1 MMTIP
6 TQRSIHSF
14 MTDNAKLYVV
24 GTPIGNLSD
33 FSPRGIETLE
43 KADYIAA
50 EDTRVSLRLLT
61 HFGIK
66 KPMLSYYKPHEAEKS
81 AKILELLHD
90 GNSVALV
97 SDAGMPC
104 ISDPGVYLVQKCYEN
119 GIPVEVIPSCNA
131 AVAAVAISGI
141 DTMRFAFEGFLP
153 VNKKERTQRLDE
165 IKTLPHTLI
174 FYEAP
179 HKLQKTL
186 EDMRASFGGSRYCA
200 LCRELTKIH
209 EEVIRGTL
217 DELCDYYSSTEPRGE
232 FVIVVEGAADIPQEQ
247 MTIEQA
253 AELAKQL
260 AAGGEKLSEACK
272 KAAKAAGVSKQEIY
286 KLLHNETE

>member
-1 MMTIP
+1 MSDTG
-6 TQRSIHSF
+6 
-14 MTDNAKLYVV
+14 KLYVV

-81 AKILELLHD
+81 EKILELLAE
-90 GNSVALV
+90 GSTVALV

-104 ISDPGVYLVQKCYEN
+104 ISDPGVYLVQRCYEQ
-119 GIPVEVIPSCNA
+119 GVAVEVIPCCNA
-131 AVAAVAISGI
+131 AIAAVAISGI
-141 DTMRFAFEGFLP
+141 DTQRFAFEGFLP
-153 VNKKERTQRLDE
+153 VPKKERTQRLDE
-165 IKTLPHTLI
+165 IKALPHTLI

-179 HKLQKTL
+179 HKLVNTL
-186 EDMRASFGGSRYCA
+186 LDLREALGGSRSCA
-200 LCRELTKIH
+200 LCRELTKLH

-217 DELCDYYSSTEPRGE
+217 DELCDYCRRTEPRGE
-232 FVIVVEGAADIPQEQ
+232 YVIVAAGAEKKAEEKLTP
-247 MTIEQA
+247 MQA
-253 AELAKQL
+253 AQL
-260 AAGGEKLSEACK
+260 ARQFILGGEKMSEACK
-272 KAAKAAGVSKQEIY
+272 RAAKETGCPKQEIY
-286 KLLHNETE
+286 RLVLESEDKS

>member
-1 MMTIP
+1 MSDYGKL
-6 TQRSIHSF
+6 SI
-14 MTDNAKLYVV
+14 V

-43 KADYIAA
+43 GADYIAA

-81 AKILELLHD
+81 ARILELLSE
-90 GNSVALV
+90 GQNVALV

-104 ISDPGVYLVQKCYEN
+104 ISDPGVYLVQKCYEM
-119 GIPVEVIPSCNA
+119 GIPVEVIPGCNA
-131 AVAAVAISGI
+131 AVAAVAVSGI
-141 DTMRFAFEGFLP
+141 DTQRFAFEGFLP
-153 VNKKERTQRLDE
+153 VNKKERAERLGQ
-165 IKTLPHTLI
+165 ISSMPHTLI

-179 HKLQKTL
+179 HKLKQTL
-186 EDMRASFGGSRYCA
+186 SDLNDKLGGERQCA
-200 LCRELTKIH
+200 LCRELTKLH

-217 DELCDYYSSTEPRGE
+217 GELSHYYDEAVPRGE
-232 FVIVVEGAADIPQEQ
+232 YVVVVEGSKGAADEG

-253 AELAKQL
+253 AELARQL
-260 AAGGEKLSEACK
+260 ISGGEKLTEACRQ
-272 KAAKAAGVSKQEIY
+272 AAQASGVSKRDLYRMLIDE
-286 KLLHNETE
+286 KNNEE

>member
-1 MMTIP
+1 MNDTG
-6 TQRSIHSF
+6 
-14 MTDNAKLYVV
+14 KLYVV

-43 KADYIAA
+43 NSDYIAA

-81 AKILELLHD
+81 AKILELLSE
-90 GNSVALV
+90 GNTVALV

-104 ISDPGVYLVQKCYEN
+104 ISDPGVYLVQRCYEA

-131 AVAAVAISGI
+131 AIAAVAISGI

-153 VNKKERTQRLDE
+153 VNKKERSERLSE
-165 IKTLPHTLI
+165 IKSMPHTLI

-179 HKLQKTL
+179 HKLCRTL
-186 EDMRASFGGSRYCA
+186 ADMRDAFGGERFCA
-200 LCRELTKIH
+200 LCRELTKLH

-217 DELCDYYSSTEPRGE
+217 SELCEYYESTEPRGE
-232 FVIVVEGAADIPQEQ
+232 YVIVVAGAEQ
-247 MTIEQA
+247 TEDAELTIEQA
-253 AELAKQL
+253 ARLARQL
-260 AAGGEKLSEACK
+260 VLGGEKMSDACK
-272 KAAKAAGVSKQEIY
+272 KAAKETGFPKQEIY
-286 KLLHNETE
+286 KLLLEDE

>member
-1 MMTIP
+1 MN
-6 TQRSIHSF
+6 
-14 MTDNAKLYVV
+14 DYGKLSVV

-43 KADYIAA
+43 SVDYVAA

-66 KPMLSYYKPHEAEKS
+66 KPMLSYFKPHEEEKS
-81 AKILELLHD
+81 AKIIELLTE
-90 GNSVALV
+90 GNNVALV

-104 ISDPGVYLVQKCYEN
+104 ISDPGVILVKKCYEL

-141 DTMRFAFEGFLP
+141 DTQRFAFEGFLP
-153 VNKKERTQRLDE
+153 VPKKERAERIESISALV
-165 IKTLPHTLI
+165 HTLI

-179 HKLQKTL
+179 HKLRQTL
-186 EDMRASFGGSRYCA
+186 SDLRDGLGGSRNGA
-200 LCRELTKIH
+200 LCRELTKLH

-217 DELCDYYSSTEPRGE
+217 DELCAYYSETEPRGE
-232 FVIVVEGAADIPQEQ
+232 YVIVIEGAKAEAQEEKVSL
-247 MTIEQA
+247 EQA
-253 AELAKQL
+253 AALARSL
-260 AAGGEKLSEACK
+260 ADGGMKLSDACK
-272 KAAKAAGVSKQEIY
+272 EAAKAAGVSKREVY
-286 KLLHNETE
+286 ALLTDK

>member
-1 MMTIP
+1 MINP
-6 TQRSIHSF
+6 TQRSIHVY
-14 MTDNAKLYVV
+14 MNDMGKLYVV

-43 KADYIAA
+43 SVDYIAA

-81 AKILELLHD
+81 AKILALLAE
-90 GNSVALV
+90 GNNVALV

-104 ISDPGVYLVQKCYEN
+104 ISDPGVYLVQKCYEQ
-119 GIPVEVIPSCNA
+119 GTPVEVIPSCNA
-131 AVAAVAISGI
+131 AIAAVAISGI

-153 VNKKERTQRLDE
+153 VDKKERAKRLEE
-165 IKTLPHTLI
+165 IKTLPHTLV

-186 EDMRASFGGSRYCA
+186 ADMKTAFGDERYCA

-217 DELCDYYSSTEPRGE
+217 DELYSYYENTEPRGE
-232 FVIVVEGAADIPQEQ
+232 YVIVVEGAPPQETEQ
-247 MTIEQA
+247 LTLEQA
-253 AELAKQL
+253 AEYAKQL
-260 AAGGEKLSEACK
+260 IQGGEKMSDACK
-272 KAAKAAGVSKQEIY
+272 KVAKETGYSKQDIY
-286 KLLHNETE
+286 RLVLDS

>member
-1 MMTIP
+1 MTTIA
-6 TQRSIHSF
+6 TQRSIQGS
-14 MTDNAKLYVV
+14 MTDYGKLYVV

-43 KADYIAA
+43 SVDYIAA

-81 AKILELLHD
+81 AKILELLSE
-90 GNSVALV
+90 GKNVALV

-104 ISDPGVYLVQKCYEN
+104 ISDPGVYLVQKCYES
-119 GIPVEVIPSCNA
+119 GIAVEVIPSCNA
-131 AVAAVAISGI
+131 AIAAVAISGI

-153 VNKKERTQRLDE
+153 VPKKERTQRLEE
-165 IKTLPHTLI
+165 IKSLPHTLI

-186 EDMRASFGGSRYCA
+186 EDMRAVFGGERYCA
-200 LCRELTKIH
+200 LCRELTKLH
-209 EEVIRGTL
+209 EEVIRGTF
-217 DELCDYYSSTEPRGE
+217 DELCAYYESTEPRGE
-232 FVIVVEGAADIPQEQ
+232 YVIVVEGTSAAPAEQ
-247 MTIEQA
+247 MTLEQA
-253 AELAKQL
+253 ADLARQL
-260 AAGGEKLSEACK
+260 AAGGEKLSDACK

-286 KLLHNETE
+286 KLLHSE

>member
-1 MMTIP
+1 MNDTG
-6 TQRSIHSF
+6 
-14 MTDNAKLYVV
+14 KLYVV

-43 KADYIAA
+43 NSDYIAA

-81 AKILELLHD
+81 AKILELLSE
-90 GNSVALV
+90 GNTVALV

-104 ISDPGVYLVQKCYEN
+104 ISDPGVYLVQRCYEA

-131 AVAAVAISGI
+131 AIAAVAISGI

-153 VNKKERTQRLDE
+153 VNKKERSERLSE
-165 IKTLPHTLI
+165 IKSMPHTLI
-174 FYEAP
+174 LYEAP
-179 HKLQKTL
+179 HKLCRTL
-186 EDMRASFGGSRYCA
+186 ADMRDAFGGERFCA
-200 LCRELTKIH
+200 LCRELTKLH

-217 DELCDYYSSTEPRGE
+217 SELCEYYESTEPRGE
-232 FVIVVEGAADIPQEQ
+232 YVIVVAGAEQ
-247 MTIEQA
+247 TEDAALTIEQA
-253 AELAKQL
+253 AQL
-260 AAGGEKLSEACK
+260 ARQLVLGGEKMSDACK
-272 KAAKAAGVSKQEIY
+272 KAAKETGFPKQEIY
-286 KLLHNETE
+286 KLLLEDE

>member
-1 MMTIP
+1 
-6 TQRSIHSF
+6 
-14 MTDNAKLYVV
+14 MTDNGKLYVV

-43 KADYIAA
+43 NVDYIAA

-81 AKILELLHD
+81 AKILELLGD
-90 GNSVALV
+90 GCSVALV

-104 ISDPGVYLVQKCYEN
+104 ISDPGVYLVQKCYEG

-131 AVAAVAISGI
+131 AIAAVAISGI
-141 DTMRFAFEGFLP
+141 DTLRFAFEGFLP
-153 VNKKERTQRLDE
+153 VQKKERNQRLDE
-165 IKTLPHTLI
+165 IKSLPHTLI

-186 EDMRASFGGSRYCA
+186 EDMRVAFGGARYCA

-209 EEVIRGTL
+209 EEVIRGSL
-217 DELCDYYSSTEPRGE
+217 DELCSYYESTEPRGE
-232 FVIVVEGAADIPQEQ
+232 FVIVVEGAAATASEA
-247 MTIEQA
+247 MTVEQA
-253 AELAKQL
+253 AELARQL
-260 AAGGEKLSEACK
+260 IAGGEKLSDACK
-272 KAAKAAGVSKQEIY
+272 KAAKEAGVSKQEIY
-286 KLLHNETE
+286 KLLHSE